1 MQATL
6 LNNLLKELVRHI
18 AGKNSETLVDILN
31 EKTVNE
37 FKIADR
43 MKLTVN
49 QVRNIFYKLHSYDVV
64 IASRKKDKRK
74 GWYIYSW
81 TINIPKSLEVL
92 RDFKQKQI
100 FEIEHTI
107 KSRESKRFYLCPSCN
122 IEMAEESALNHDF
135 FCPECGKL
143 LQLSSSDAFVRE
155 QKQKLE
161 HVKKELVIL
170 EEEIGKMLASKIK
183 KIGKFSASKKAK
195 LLAMKK
201 KAHKPKKKSKVKK
214 IREFSGSRKAKLF
227 ATKKT
232 AKKKQKKSLGSKS
245 KKSKISKKKRKK

>member
-49 QVRNIFYKLHSYDVV
+49 QVRNIFYKLNSYDVV

-170 EEEIGKMLASKIK
+170 EEEIGKMQASKIK
-183 KIGKFSASKKAK
+183 KIGKFAASKKAK

-201 KAHKPKKKSKVKK
+201 KAYKPNKKSKV
-214 IREFSGSRKAKLF
+214 
-227 ATKKT
+227 KKT
-232 AKKKQKKSLGSKS
+232 AKKKQKNSSGSKS
-245 KKSKISKKKRKK
+245 KKSKITKKKRKK

>member
-1 MQATL
+1 MQETL
-6 LNNLLKELVRHI
+6 LNNLLKELVKHI
-18 AGKNSETLVDILN
+18 AGKNSETLVDILK
-31 EKTVNE
+31 EKTINE
-37 FKIADR
+37 FKIADK

-49 QVRNIFYKLHSYDVV
+49 QIRNIFYKLNSYDVV
-64 IASRKKDKRK
+64 MASRKKDKRK

-92 RDFKQKQI
+92 KDFKQKQI

-170 EEEIGKMLASKIK
+170 EEEIGKMQASKIK
-183 KIGKFSASKKAK
+183 KINKFSRSQKAK
-195 LLAMKK
+195 LFAMKK
-201 KAHKPKKKSKVKK
+201 KAHKPKKKLEAKKKQKKNSKSKIKK
-214 IREFSGSRKAKLF
+214 ISKFSRSQKAKLF
-227 ATKKT
+227 ATKK
-232 AKKKQKKSLGSKS
+232 KKMA
-245 KKSKISKKKRKK
+245 KKKRKK